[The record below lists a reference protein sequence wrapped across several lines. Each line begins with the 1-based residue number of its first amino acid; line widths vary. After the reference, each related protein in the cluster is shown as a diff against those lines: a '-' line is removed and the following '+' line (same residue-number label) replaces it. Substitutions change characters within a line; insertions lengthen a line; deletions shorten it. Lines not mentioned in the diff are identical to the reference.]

1 MTQKILN
8 NTLCGLL
15 AYFVLGLFL
24 LGKGS
29 FASAATPL
37 AWQFRIFAMA
47 GFLVVA
53 LGLFLLC
60 RLGKRE
66 ADRSLRRLMS
76 NTWAW
81 GVFGLLTVLGYGA
94 MTITSLIVGGAPYEP
109 GDISGVIGTWPFWV
123 NATGA
128 VLFGGNLSVLSAF
141 VIVGQQKS
149 TYSDV
154 LLAVTLYVLALC
166 VATFLLANLPSDV
179 VLWINFVAV
188 ILFWV
193 AGIAVSRRADW
204 NLDEG
209 SRTGEEVLSDIDL
222 TALTVDSESEDTT
235 TIEAL
240 ASTKTPNEVE
250 VSNMPHNPA
259 VSEPSLS
266 TPLTNNPISEDA
278 FDIRNSGHEL
288 PAMLISSLLGVFLFG
303 LTSNSDG
310 NPGLFDLG
318 HNALFGMLIMAV
330 ILLPVVYALRK
341 RNLVPI
347 FYWLVFPLIASVLIV
362 LDTFPENNPLAFA
375 GSAGVYFFCTVVFL
389 FSLALLVMLV
399 QNSEGS
405 PYLPIILA
413 EITLAVA
420 CLCGVAVANIFPDQ
434 DVRGPI
440 VLITATVYFIYVLL
454 TPILLF
460 WQSRKSVQAAIVET
474 SATELNPQQPETSEL
489 PYEDR
494 INAIAATFALSK
506 REHEILELV
515 GKGYNSPYI
524 AAALVISENTTRTH
538 LKNIYRK
545 LGVGSRMEVVD
556 LVNSW
561 DQHNQNEQLSQMTVK

>member
-37 AWQFRIFAMA
+37 SWQFRIFAMA

-53 LGLFLLC
+53 LGLLLLC

-66 ADRSLRRLMS
+66 ADWSLRRLMG
-76 NTWAW
+76 NAWAW

-94 MTITSLIVGGAPYEP
+94 MMTTSLIVGSAPYEP

-128 VLFGGNLSVLSAF
+128 VLFGGSLSVLSAF

-166 VATFLLANLPSDV
+166 LATFLLTNLPSGMV
-179 VLWINFVAV
+179 PWINLSTVLV
-188 ILFWV
+188 FWV
-193 AGIAVSRRADW
+193 AGIIISRKMGQD
-204 NLDEG
+204 L
-209 SRTGEEVLSDIDL
+209 GEDNQVGERVPSKVDQKHQTSDPKDKLIAGDA
-222 TALTVDSESEDTT
+222 T
-235 TIEAL
+235 L
-240 ASTKTPNEVE
+240 ASTTATTVGVDSLMRSTTSDNTG
-250 VSNMPHNPA
+250 
-259 VSEPSLS
+259 EPSF
-266 TPLTNNPISEDA
+266 TGEDA
-278 FDIRNSGHEL
+278 FDIRNSSREL
-288 PAMLISSLLGVFLFG
+288 PAMLVSSLLGVFLFG
-303 LTSNSDG
+303 LISNSDG
-310 NPGLFDLG
+310 NPGPFDLG
-318 HNALFGMLIMAV
+318 SNALFGMLIMSV
-330 ILLPVVYALRK
+330 VLLPVVYTLRK

-347 FYWLVFPLIASVLIV
+347 FYWLVFPLIAGGLLV
-362 LDTFPENNPLAFA
+362 LDTFPENTSFAFT
-375 GSAGVYFFCTVVFL
+375 GSTGVYFFCTVVFL

-460 WQSRKSVQAAIVET
+460 WQSHKSVQAAIVET